1 MLRVLACAS
10 QCLCMR
16 SLARCQEVHCLLLAR
31 QFVRL
36 AVACGGFLLLQ
47 RGHQGVLPDD
57 LTLAQARSRR
67 ASWLPIVGSWPLSA
81 GVRWLLDL
89 RREHGLL
96 HDATSG
102 ALCVRRRV
110 RCDLV
115 VAPDDGASLP
125 VCLGPTSSVW
135 VVERSLGGG
144 ALQLR
149 ARVSMARRGRLPRRR
164 GGRLGRAC
172 G

>member
-1 MLRVLACAS
+1 MLRVLDCAS
-10 QCLCMR
+10 QSLRVR
-16 SLARCQEVHCLLLAR
+16 SLASCQEVHCRLLAR

-36 AVACGGFLLLQ
+36 AVACGRFLLLQ
-47 RGHQGVLPDD
+47 RGHEGVLPDD

-110 RCDLV
+110 GCDLV
-115 VAPDDGASLP
+115 VAPDDRASLP
-125 VCLGPTSSVW
+125 VCLGPASSVW
-135 VVERSLGGG
+135 VVEGSLGGR
-144 ALQLR
+144 ALQLG
-149 ARVSMARRGRLPRRR
+149 AHVSVARRRRLHCRC
-164 GGRLGRAC
+164 GGRLGRGC
-172 G
+172 D